1 MSFGINFP
9 ALLFFP
15 RLIRFKVC
23 QRNFLIDGLF
33 RWVFSPVPT
42 NPHES
47 NNINQGCT
55 WRAVSMAGWTD
66 SRNGTQKKDKKQKEK
81 NPAQFPRS
89 KSAKGADETF
99 LPTCHT
105 TRHIEKGIFK
115 QKETRH
121 FLFLFFFFW
130 LLGPNFWMRWE
141 VNFTAVE
148 GRTPIS
154 TYPRWERGAV
164 ASLPTFSGL
173 VGYAA
178 RSIAV
183 CQQQR
188 RDFAPLLM

>member
-42 NPHES
+42 NPHAS

-105 TRHIEKGIFK
+105 RHIEKGIFK
-115 QKETRH
+115 NRPTEQTQEIS
-121 FLFLFFFFW
+121 FSFF
-130 LLGPNFWMRWE
+130 LLGYL
-141 VNFTAVE
+141 
-148 GRTPIS
+148 GPI
-154 TYPRWERGAV
+154 YECDGKWILQQLKGEHLY
-164 ASLPTFSGL
+164 LPTP
-173 VGYAA
+173 VG
-178 RSIAV
+178 RGG
-183 CQQQR
+183 R
-188 RDFAPLLM
+188 PPF

>member
-1 MSFGINFP
+1 
-9 ALLFFP
+9 
-15 RLIRFKVC
+15 
-23 QRNFLIDGLF
+23 
-33 RWVFSPVPT
+33 VPT
-42 NPHES
+42 NPHAS

-121 FLFLFFFFW
+121 FLFLF
-130 LLGPNFWMRWE
+130 LLGYLGPIFECDGKWILQQLKGE
-141 VNFTAVE
+141 HLYTYTPV
-148 GRTPIS
+148 GRGGRSPLYRHFRGWS
-154 TYPRWERGAV
+154 VMPRAQ
-164 ASLPTFSGL
+164 LPCANSSG
-173 VGYAA
+173 GT
-178 RSIAV
+178 
-183 CQQQR
+183 
-188 RDFAPLLM
+188 LLLF